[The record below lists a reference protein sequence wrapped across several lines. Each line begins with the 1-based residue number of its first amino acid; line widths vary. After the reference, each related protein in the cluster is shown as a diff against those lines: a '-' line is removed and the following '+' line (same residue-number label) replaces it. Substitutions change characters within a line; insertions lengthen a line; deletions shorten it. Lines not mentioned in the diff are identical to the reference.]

1 MLVRPQRKMK
11 KITPVFQHISHH
23 NDWFLFLLSE
33 EHKVFGEAYHARPWS
48 IFAPFGRCRCGTF
61 DVTKSILL

>member
-11 KITPVFQHISHH
+11 KITPVFQHIGHH

-33 EHKVFGEAYHARPWS
+33 EHKVLVK
-48 IFAPFGRCRCGTF
+48 PFMQGRGRYLLHLE
-61 DVTKSILL
+61 DVDAELST